1 MIWENTLFHQ
11 SDKHSLSLK
20 KRKATK
26 NTQFLQQHKTTGRSD
41 LLTQRSKMMTASPSS
56 LCLLKPT
63 KMTAVVLFP
72 HSSPTPTLY
81 LKKNTWCIG
90 ITGSLLVFYLV
101 ATGTDKEPAIFAAAV
116 VIGRLCGGISV
127 SFTQCLSLVFKCLK
141 DSFQHSRLLFRMKAT
156 VESFRFACSCG
167 YPTSYK
173 HGDFLPRFPLLNQV
187 EAWHPSQLWP
197 LRALMLQLCLVLLT
211 THCSEIAFL
220 LLRPQQATST
230 LSQLGACQHA
240 PLGSR
245 AFFFFARFQKQPHFH

>member
-1 MIWENTLFHQ
+1 MWHSNDLRKYIISPVRQTQPIIKKKKGNK
-11 SDKHSLSLK
+11 KHSISATTQNHWEERPFNPKKQDDDCKPILSVPAETNQNDSSCPLPPLLSNTNFVFEK
-20 KRKATK
+20 KA
-26 NTQFLQQHKTTGRSD
+26 
-41 LLTQRSKMMTASPSS
+41 
-56 LCLLKPT
+56 
-63 KMTAVVLFP
+63 
-72 HSSPTPTLY
+72 
-81 LKKNTWCIG
+81 WCIG

-127 SFTQCLSLVFKCLK
+127 SFTQCLSPVFKCLK

-173 HGDFLPRFPLLNQV
+173 QGDFLPRFPLLNQV

-240 PLGSR
+240 PLGST
-245 AFFFFARFQKQPHFH
+245 AFFFC